1 MRRCKEKDSPNEV
14 TYICILKACGSV
26 RTIDKGKQ
34 IHEEIANKGLLLNN
48 IVLGNALVNMYVKCG
63 MLAKAQEVLEELSV

>member
-26 RTIDKGKQ
+26 RTVDKGKQ
-34 IHEEIANKGLLLNN
+34 IHEEFANKCLLLNN
-48 IVLGNALVNMYVKCG
+48 IVLSNALVNMYVKCG